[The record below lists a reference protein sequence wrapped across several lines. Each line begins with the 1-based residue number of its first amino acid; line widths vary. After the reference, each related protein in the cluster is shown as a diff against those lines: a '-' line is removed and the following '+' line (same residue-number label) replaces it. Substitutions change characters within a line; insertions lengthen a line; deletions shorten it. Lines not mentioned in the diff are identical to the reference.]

1 MSLTTTLRSTP
12 RGGRVNTET
21 PFFKTAMGRDFF
33 DRNVPAL
40 VKQLT
45 RLNDNLEKLIKQ
57 SDAEKEDK
65 LGDASP

>member
-1 MSLTTTLRSTP
+1 MSPQKTWLSTLRGSRLP
-12 RGGRVNTET
+12 DEI
-21 PFFKTAMGRDFF
+21 PLHKTAMGRDFF

-57 SDAEKEDK
+57 NEPKEEKKD
-65 LGDASP
+65 GT